1 MNKFKIGDK
10 VTVKENF
17 WEIDSGMVLSSN
29 RKKLVGRTLEI
40 ESVYSNGYIYTK
52 QDDSNDDTVWTWD
65 ENWVELYNPT
75 ITWDNLKWKDVVLD
89 KDGDEQMVLGVLND
103 VVFISWY
110 NEFNE
115 ADDWYHKQ
123 ELKDTG
129 YTIKQ
134 ATPTPET
141 ESEALKKAIAEV
153 KAIQEEQDRKYKAE
167 RDAVTIEIG
176 GIKYNK
182 DEVENALKDLK
193 AQV

>member
-193 AQV
+193 AQG